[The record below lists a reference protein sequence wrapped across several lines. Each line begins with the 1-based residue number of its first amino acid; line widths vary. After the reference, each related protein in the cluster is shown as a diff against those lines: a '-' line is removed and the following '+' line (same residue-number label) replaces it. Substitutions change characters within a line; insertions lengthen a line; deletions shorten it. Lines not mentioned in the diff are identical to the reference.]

1 MGGLNQKGQIVDR
14 LVVVDQQHLLG
25 NYLEAAIAGA
35 QAMDRAAGED
45 ILLAASQFDQHEVRS
60 GDDLTLASFF
70 DHDIGKKPAHAG
82 PRFLGVGEATVEPR
96 DAKLEAD
103 PVVVD
108 QRDLGEDVLPFRY
121 SIRNLLSI
129 GV

>member
-1 MGGLNQKGQIVDR
+1 MCGSNQKGQVIVII
-14 LVVVDQQHLLG
+14 DQYHFLG
-25 NYLEAAIAGA
+25 NYLEGAIAWA
-35 QAMDRAAGED
+35 KTTDRAAREQ
-45 ILLAASQFDQHEVRS
+45 ILFAASQFDQHEVRS
-60 GDDLTLASFF
+60 GDDPTLATFF
-70 DHDIGKKPAHAG
+70 DRDIGKKLAHAG
-82 PRFLGVGEATVEPR
+82 PRFLSMSEAALEPR